1 MGFLVDVIDD
11 LPTFF
16 ADHGVDATW
25 NATTFKVIFHHEYE
39 AAVLFSVE
47 IESRNPFME
56 ARDTDIAGMVH
67 GNTVTIDGVAYKVK
81 NIQPGDMGTSIVILS
96 KD

>member
-1 MGFLVDVIDD
+1 MGFLDDVIDD

-25 NATTFKVIFHHEYE
+25 NGTTFKVIFHNEYE
-39 AAVLFSVE
+39 AVSLFGVE
-47 IESRNPFME
+47 IESKNPFME
-56 ARDTDIAGMVH
+56 VKDTDIAGMAH
-67 GNTVTIDGVAYKVK
+67 GNTVTINATAYKVK
-81 NIQPGDMGTSIVILS
+81 NIQAGEFGTKIVILS